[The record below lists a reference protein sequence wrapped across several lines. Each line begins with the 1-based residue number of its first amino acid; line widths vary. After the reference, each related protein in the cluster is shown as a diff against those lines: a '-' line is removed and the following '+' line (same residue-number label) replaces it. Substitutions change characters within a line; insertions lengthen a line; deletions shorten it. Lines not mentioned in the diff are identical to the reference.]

1 MPYVASGLQTRPLP
15 KTRHVWRASSTI
27 LAFAAGQTIAVRRN
41 ARCKP
46 GAKVERGKSEL
57 RRAVCRVTPGRGD
70 PKESGT
76 ENIPPFDSPLR
87 GSLRAGPHR
96 AGLEDPLSAGQYWA
110 CLERT
115 PKG

>member
-1 MPYVASGLQTRPLP
+1 MLV
-15 KTRHVWRASSTI
+15 RHNGN
-27 LAFAAGQTIAVRRN
+27 AAERQVIAGREV
-41 ARCKP
+41 
-46 GAKVERGKSEL
+46 RGKSEL
-57 RRAVCRVTPGRGD
+57 RRAVRRLTAGRGD